1 MKLSRF
7 FSGIA
12 PALAIAA
19 LVGFAAPAP
28 THAQTPTPTP
38 APAASATP
46 APAATPAPDAAPATA
61 APAPAAAAK
70 PAPPAVPAC
79 AAAVAAVDATD
90 KYAAVPAVPA
100 VMTNCT
106 PTGGDTAWMLTSV
119 ALVLMMTIPGLGL
132 FYGGMVRKKNV
143 GDTVMTSFAITALIT
158 VLYAVVTYSLSF
170 TGGNWFIGGFSR
182 VFLQGILSDI
192 NNGGIGNPNPLAP
205 TIPETV
211 YMCFQMTFA
220 IITPAL
226 IAGSF
231 AERMKFSA
239 MLWFIGLWAL
249 FVYAPVAHWVWG
261 PDGMFS
267 TANVDD
273 KGNFAGKVMVLDFA
287 GGTVVHINAGVAGL
301 VSALMLGKRRD
312 TGPGHNMVLC
322 FIGTGLLW
330 VGWFGFNAGSAV
342 SAGVQ
347 AGMAMTVTQV
357 ATAVAALTWMFVEWA
372 HRGKP
377 TVIGICSGAVAGL
390 VAITPA
396 SGFVG
401 PVGSMV
407 IGVACGIGCYIGA
420 TGLKHLFGYDDAL
433 DAFGVHAVG
442 GMIGAIL
449 TGVFAVSQY
458 GGHAGALEGN
468 YGQVV
473 NQLIG
478 IGTVIV
484 YDAIVSFIILKIVDM
499 AIGLR
504 VSDEIE
510 RDGLDLALH
519 GEVVQ

>member
-1 MKLSRF
+1 MKLTRF
-7 FSGIA
+7 LMGLA

-19 LVGFAAPAP
+19 LIGTASIAPSRADD
-28 THAQTPTPTP
+28 
-38 APAASATP
+38 APAA
-46 APAATPAPDAAPATA
+46 
-61 APAPAAAAK
+61 APAAAAPAAAAPAAPAAVK
-70 PAPPAVPAC
+70 PPPPATPAC

-100 VMTNCT
+100 VLTNCT
-106 PTGGDTAWMLTSV
+106 PSGGDTAWMLTSV

-158 VLYAVVTYSLSF
+158 VIYACITYSLSF
-170 TGGNWFIGGFSR
+170 TSGTPGSGWFIGGFSR
-182 VFLQGILSDI
+182 AFLQGILSDV

-273 KGNFAGKVMVLDFA
+273 KGNFAGKVLVLDYA

-301 VSALMLGKRRD
+301 VSAIMLGKRRD

-347 AGMAMTVTQV
+347 AGMAMTVTQI

-449 TGVFAVSQY
+449 TGVFAVNQY
-458 GGHAGALEGN
+458 GGHAGLIEGN
-468 YGQVV
+468 PGQVL
-473 NQLIG
+473 NQIEG
-478 IGTVIV
+478 IVTVIV
-484 YDAIVSFIILKIVDM
+484 YDVIVSFIILKIVDI

-519 GEVVQ
+519 GEIIQ